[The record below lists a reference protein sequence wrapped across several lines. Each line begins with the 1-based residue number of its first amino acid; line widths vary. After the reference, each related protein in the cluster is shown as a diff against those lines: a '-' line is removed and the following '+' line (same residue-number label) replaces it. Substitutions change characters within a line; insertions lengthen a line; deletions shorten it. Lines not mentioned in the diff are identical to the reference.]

1 MIDQM
6 LGSYDFQTL
15 MRRHATEFVE
25 MLLVKGIHFSVLTNI
40 EDVSFS
46 PILPESIT
54 KGFKPITMFFLAG
67 YTFESSQIYN
77 GVLSFEAGFGSDNF
91 GSVVSI
97 PVESILQ
104 IIVEEVPI
112 FINLSR
118 PIKREKPSLKED
130 GIKRSMDALMANPK
144 NKNLLKN

>member
-15 MRRHATEFVE
+15 MRRHATELVE

-46 PILPESIT
+46 PTLPESIT